1 MTTAHRPTFYPA
13 RGGTAR
19 GEGDLSKLSAQYSSK
34 DMPSHKTMKYRQTGQ
49 GTEEDLRKR
58 DLRRELEDKER
69 EATRE
74 KRARDANSASSS
86 SSSSHSKK
94 QRMDQIAAE
103 AATATV
109 DADEAVD
116 ELNSSEDEDSDDDDT
131 AALMAELEKI
141 KKERAE
147 EKAVREAKL
156 QEEEEKTRMSNILAG
171 NPLLNDSGAGS
182 SSSKGDFTV
191 KRRWD
196 DDVVFKNCAKGLDER
211 KKEVQ
216 FINDAIRSEFHKKF
230 MDKYIK

>member
-19 GEGDLSKLSAQYSSK
+19 GEGDLSKLSNQYSSK
-34 DMPSHKTMKYRQTGQ
+34 DMPSHTKMKYRQTGQ
-49 GTEEDLRKR
+49 GTEEDLRKK

-69 EATRE
+69 NAVRE
-74 KRARDANSASSS
+74 KRARDSASSS
-86 SSSSHSKK
+86 SYSKR

-103 AATATV
+103 SAAAV

-116 ELNSSEDEDSDDDDT
+116 ELNSSDDDDSDDDDT

-147 EKAVREAKL
+147 EKAAREEVAK
-156 QEEEEKTRMSNILAG
+156 EEEEKQRMANILAG
-171 NPLLNDSGAGS
+171 NPLLNDAPSAAASGRSVA
-182 SSSKGDFTV
+182 GDFTV

-196 DDVVFKNCAKGLDER
+196 DDVVFKNCAKGIEER
-211 KKEVQ
+211 KKEVT

>member
-1 MTTAHRPTFYPA
+1 MTTAHRPTFFPA

-34 DMPSHKTMKYRQTGQ
+34 DMPSHTKMKYRQTGQ
-49 GTEEDLRKR
+49 GTEEDLRKK

-69 EATRE
+69 NAIRE
-74 KRARDANSASSS
+74 KRARESASST
-86 SSSSHSKK
+86 SSSSHSKR

-103 AATATV
+103 SAAAV

-116 ELNSSEDEDSDDDDT
+116 ELNSSDDDDSDEDDT

-147 EKAVREAKL
+147 EKAARD
-156 QEEEEKTRMSNILAG
+156 EEIKEKEEKQRMANILAG
-171 NPLLNDSGAGS
+171 NPLLNEGPSGSSGAS
-182 SSSKGDFTV
+182 TSAGDFTV

-196 DDVVFKNCAKGLDER
+196 DDVVFKNCAKGVEER
-211 KKEVQ
+211 KKNVT

>member
-19 GEGDLSKLSAQYSSK
+19 GEGDLSKLSNQYSSK
-34 DMPSHKTMKYRQTGQ
+34 DMPSHTKMKYRQSGQ
-49 GTEEDLRKR
+49 ETIDDIRKK

-69 EATRE
+69 NAARE
-74 KRARDANSASSS
+74 KRARDSATSSS
-86 SSSSHSKK
+86 SSTHTKR

-103 AATATV
+103 SAVAV

-147 EKAVREAKL
+147 EKAAREEVAK
-156 QEEEEKTRMSNILAG
+156 EEAEKQRMANILSG
-171 NPLLNDSGAGS
+171 NPLLNETPSASASTTG
-182 SSSKGDFTV
+182 GDFTV

-196 DDVVFKNCAKGLDER
+196 DDVVFKNCAKGIEER
-211 KKEVQ
+211 KKEVT

>member
-1 MTTAHRPTFYPA
+1 
-13 RGGTAR
+13 
-19 GEGDLSKLSAQYSSK
+19 
-34 DMPSHKTMKYRQTGQ
+34 MPSHTKMKYRQTGQ
-49 GTEEDLRKR
+49 ETEADLRKK

-69 EATRE
+69 NAIRE
-74 KRARDANSASSS
+74 KRARDSAS
-86 SSSSHSKK
+86 SSSSHSKR

-103 AATATV
+103 SAASV

-116 ELNSSEDEDSDDDDT
+116 ELNSSDDDDSDEDDT

-147 EKAVREAKL
+147 EKAARD
-156 QEEEEKTRMSNILAG
+156 EEIKEKEEKQRMENILAG
-171 NPLLNDSGAGS
+171 NPLLNDTPAGS
-182 SSSKGDFTV
+182 STSGGDFTV

-196 DDVVFKNCAKGLDER
+196 DDVVFKNCAKGVEER
-211 KKEVQ
+211 KKEVT